1 MIENTNEP
9 EVSTMKKYKSILT
22 AGMCMTALVLAA
34 CGGAS
39 QPAAPEKE
47 TAQESE
53 TAAGTEEDVPTETQ
67 METET
72 VAESEAAADYSEAYA
87 AYKAVLEARGDELS
101 AVYWQNEYGYGW
113 EDDVQSKYGKEPV
126 ALVNICG
133 DETPELIFTATQTQ
147 YSGEL
152 NIYTYADGQ
161 AKCIFSDDE
170 WDIQV
175 AGGTR
180 YCLFQTEDDDTL
192 HAYTSMGD
200 EYWEYKYFTLT
211 PGDDGQLVPGKTYIK
226 STQPSEDYEDMIEEY
241 SLDGEGITADEFDS
255 AINSL
260 LNNMRTVVLCSNID
274 TQQFYESSLR
284 ADYLAM
290 DVQTALSL
298 LGGDAEGTG
307 AAADATED
315 NLFAVLADQFSF
327 ASGAG
332 GWSTELMISD
342 DGSFTGDYHDSDM
355 GDSGDDYPNGT
366 VYVCSFSGRFG
377 DVKKINDT
385 TYSMHLKEI
394 SLDNEVGDEWIEDG
408 VRYVASEPYGLDNAD
423 EIMVYLE
430 GTPTAD
436 LPEEFISWIAMPRA
450 WGEDIPEVLPC
461 QGLYNVA
468 GQEGFSGE

>member
-1 MIENTNEP
+1 
-9 EVSTMKKYKSILT
+9 MKKYKSIVT
-22 AGMCMTALVLAA
+22 AGMCMAALTLAA

-39 QPAAPEKE
+39 QPAAPETKAAE
-47 TAQESE
+47 SAAPAESE
-53 TAAGTEEDVPTETQ
+53 TAAKTEAVT
-67 METET
+67 ETET
-72 VAESEAAADYSEAYA
+72 AAPETEAAADYSEAYA

-101 AVYWQNEYGYGW
+101 AVNWQNEYGYGW

-133 DETPELIFTATQTQ
+133 DATPELIFTATQTQ

-152 NIYTYADGQ
+152 NIYTYTNGE

-192 HAYTSMGD
+192 YAYTSMGD

-211 PGDDGQLVPGKTYIK
+211 PGDDGQLTPGKTYMK

-241 SLDGEGITADEFDS
+241 SLDGEGISADEFDS
-255 AINSL
+255 AVNPL
-260 LNNMRTVVLCSNID
+260 LNNMRPVVLCSNID
-274 TQQFYESSLR
+274 TQQFYESSLQ

-290 DVQTALSL
+290 DAQTALDL
-298 LGGDAEGTG
+298 LGGKTE
-307 AAADATED
+307 AAPSGVSED
-315 NLFAVLADQFSF
+315 NLFASLADQFSF

-355 GDSGDDYPNGT
+355 GDSGDDYPGGT

-377 DVKKINDT
+377 DVKKIDET
-385 TYSMHLKEI
+385 TYAMHLQEI
-394 SLDNEVGDEWIEDG
+394 SLENEVGDEWIEDG

-436 LPEEFISWIAMPRA
+436 LPEEFLSWIAMPRA
-450 WGEDIPEVLPC
+450 WGENIPEVLPC
-461 QGLYNVA
+461 QGLYNVT

>member
-1 MIENTNEP
+1 M
-9 EVSTMKKYKSILT
+9 MKKYKSIVT
-22 AGMCMTALVLAA
+22 AGMCMAALTLAA
-34 CGGAS
+34 CGGTSGSSA
-39 QPAAPEKE
+39 PETKAPETAAP
-47 TAQESE
+47 AESE
-53 TAAGTEEDVPTETQ
+53 TAAETEAVTDTESSAP
-67 METET
+67 ETET
-72 VAESEAAADYSEAYA
+72 AADYSEAYA

-101 AVYWQNEYGYGW
+101 AVTWQNEYGYGW
-113 EDDVQSKYGKEPV
+113 EDDVRSKYGKEPV

-161 AKCIFSDDE
+161 ARCIFSDGE
-170 WDIQV
+170 WDMQV

-192 HAYTSMGD
+192 HVYTSMGD
-200 EYWEYKYFTLT
+200 EYWEYKYFNLT
-211 PGDDGQLVPGKTYIK
+211 PGDDGQLVQDKTYMK

-255 AINSL
+255 AVNPM

-298 LGGDAEGTG
+298 LGGDAEGPGT
-307 AAADATED
+307 AADVTAET
-315 NLFAVLADQFSF
+315 LFASLADQFSF
-327 ASGAG
+327 SSGAG
-332 GWSTELMISD
+332 GWSTELMIND
-342 DGSFTGDYHDSDM
+342 DGSFTGAYHDSDM
-355 GDSGDDYPNGT
+355 GDIGDDYPGGT
-366 VYVCSFSGRFG
+366 IYISSFSGRFG
-377 DVKKINDT
+377 DVEKVNDT
-385 TYSMHLKEI
+385 TYAMHLKEI
-394 SLDNEVGDEWIEDG
+394 SLENEVGDEWIEDD

-436 LPEEFISWIAMPRA
+436 LPEEFLSWIAMPRA

>member
-1 MIENTNEP
+1 
-9 EVSTMKKYKSILT
+9 MKKYRNIAA
-22 AGMCMTALVLAA
+22 AGMMAALMMTAA
-34 CGGAS
+34 CGAS
-39 QPAAPEKE
+39 QPAAPETKA
-47 TAQESE
+47 AQESE
-53 TAAGTEEDVPTETQ
+53 TAAGEETASQTETQ
-67 METET
+67 TET
-72 VAESEAAADYSEAYA
+72 KELPETEAAADYSEAYA

-113 EDDVQSKYGKEPV
+113 LDDAPTRYGQEPV

-152 NIYTYADGQ
+152 NIYTYADGE

-192 HAYTSMGD
+192 YAYTSMGD

-211 PGDDGQLVPGKTYIK
+211 PGDDGQLVPGKTCML

-241 SLDGEGITADEFDS
+241 SLDGQGISEDEFK
-255 AINSL
+255 AVMNPV
-260 LNNMRTVVLCSNID
+260 LNNMRTIVLCSNID
-274 TQQFYESSLR
+274 TQQMYENSLR
-284 ADYLAM
+284 AEYLAM
-290 DVQTALSL
+290 DVQTALDL
-298 LGGDAEGTG
+298 LGGKTAVDP
-307 AAADATED
+307 ADVSEE
-315 NLFAVLADQFSF
+315 NLFKALADHFSF

-332 GWSTELMISD
+332 GWSTELVIND

-355 GDSGDDYPNGT
+355 GDMGDDYPNGT
-366 VYVCSFSGRFG
+366 IYVSKFSGRFG
-377 DVKKINDT
+377 DVKKVNDT
-385 TYSMHLKEI
+385 TYSMHLQEI
-394 SLDNEVGDEWIEDG
+394 SLENEVGDEWIEDD

-436 LPEEFISWIAMPRA
+436 LPEEFLSWIAMPRA
-450 WGEDIPEVLPC
+450 WGENIPDVLPC

-468 GQEGFSGE
+468 AQEGFSGE